1 MTPQVISVTEFV
13 AILNETMQFA
23 FPSVV
28 IEGEVSGWKIWQNRY
43 VYFDIKDDKT
53 TLNCFMPLYLVRTP
67 VEDGMDVRVEGSPKL
82 TDKGRF
88 SLTVKSLELTGE
100 GAIRRA
106 FELLKAKL
114 EQEGLF
120 GYERKRALPEYPTRI
135 GLVTAPASAAYADF
149 MKIIGARWGGLT
161 IEVAPVQV
169 QGKVAPDQIVAA
181 INHFN
186 QQAQPVDVIVLIR
199 GGGSL
204 EDLQAFNDE
213 IVARTLVAS
222 RIPTL
227 VGVGHE
233 IDISL
238 ADMVA
243 DVRAATPTDAAQRL
257 VPDRREILQQLDVM
271 KRSLGR
277 ALDDVLAARSDQV
290 EATLRQLTQF
300 TERPRR
306 LLAVQ
311 TTRLQAYPRRFEQH
325 LRLSVGQVEQQIKL
339 LHAMNPRGVLSRG
352 YSITRLEGRAIR
364 DLTGVKPGTEL
375 VIELH
380 QGIIDSTVTGTRDGN
395 R

>member
-28 IEGEVSGWKIWQNRY
+28 IEGEVSGWKVWQNRY
-43 VYFDIKDDKT
+43 VYFDIKDAKT
-53 TLNCFMPLYLVRTP
+53 TLNCFMPVYLVKTP

-149 MKIIGARWGGLT
+149 MKIVNARWGGLT

-181 INHFN
+181 INAFN
-186 QQAQPVDVIVLIR
+186 QEARPVDVIVVIR

-204 EDLQAFNDE
+204 EDLQAFNNE
-213 IVARTLVAS
+213 AVVRALVAS

-233 IDISL
+233 VDISL
-238 ADMVA
+238 ADLVA

-257 VPDRREILQQLDVM
+257 VRDRRELSQQLEVM
-271 KRSLGR
+271 SQNLGR
-277 ALDDVLAARSDQV
+277 ALDAVLALRSDQI

-306 LLAVQ
+306 LLDVQ
-311 TTRLQAYPRRFEQH
+311 SARLAAYPRRFEQQ
-325 LRLSVGQVEQQIKL
+325 LKLSASQIDQQGKL

-352 YSITRLEGRAIR
+352 YSITRLQGRAIR
-364 DLTGVKPGTEL
+364 GLAGVKAGSEL

>member
-1 MTPQVISVTEFV
+1 MTPQIISVTEFV

-23 FPSVV
+23 FPSVL
-28 IEGEVSGWKIWQNRY
+28 IEGEVSGWKVWQNRY
-43 VYFDIKDDKT
+43 VYFDIKDNKT
-53 TLNCFMPLYLVRTP
+53 TLSCFMPLYLVKTP

-106 FELLKAKL
+106 YELLKTKL
-114 EQEGLF
+114 EHEGLF
-120 GYERKRALPEYPTRI
+120 GFERKRLLPEYPSRI

-149 MKIIGARWGGLT
+149 MKIVNARWGGLT

-181 INHFN
+181 ISYFN
-186 QQAQPVDVIVLIR
+186 QQAGPVDVIVLIR

-204 EDLQAFNDE
+204 EDLQAFNAE
-213 IVARTLVAS
+213 AVARALVAS

-233 IDISL
+233 VDISL
-238 ADMVA
+238 ADLVA

-257 VPDRREILQQLDVM
+257 VPDRREIAQQLDVA
-271 KRSLGR
+271 KRNLGR
-277 ALDDVLAARSDQV
+277 ALDAVLKAKVDQV
-290 EATLRQLTQF
+290 EVTLRQLTQF

-306 LLAVQ
+306 LLDVQ
-311 TTRLQAYPRRFEQH
+311 TTWLEAYPRRFEQQI
-325 LRLSVGQVEQQIKL
+325 RLSVSQVDQHSKL

-364 DLTGVKPGTEL
+364 DLTGIKPGCEL
-375 VIELH
+375 VIELQ
-380 QGIIDSTVTGTRDGN
+380 QGIIDSKVTGTRDGN